1 MEKRIVITGIG
12 VLSSNGI
19 GRSEYWQALRE
30 SKVGFKDISW
40 FSFSVA
46 RLNTIVQ
53 PK

>member
-1 MEKRIVITGIG
+1 LAIG
-12 VLSSNGI
+12 VLKAAHGLDLTMPQQLLI
-19 GRSEYWQALRE
+19 
-30 SKVGFKDISW
+30 VGFKDISW